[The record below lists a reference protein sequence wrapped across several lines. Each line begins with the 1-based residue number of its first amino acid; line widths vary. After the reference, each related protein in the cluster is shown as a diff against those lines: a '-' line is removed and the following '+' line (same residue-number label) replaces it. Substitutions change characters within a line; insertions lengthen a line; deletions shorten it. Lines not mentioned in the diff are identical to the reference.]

1 MSLPH
6 SILQQVDSLSEE
18 ARHELIRYLLGKD
31 EDLDYY
37 RMLEQSLLPE
47 WDNDKDDIYNDYGT
61 RRHRPHPLPICGC
74 LVVQAP
80 SRLCD
85 F

>member
-37 RMLEQSLLPE
+37 RMLDQSLLTE
-47 WDNDKDDIYNDYGT
+47 WDNDKDDIYNDY
-61 RRHRPHPLPICGC
+61 
-74 LVVQAP
+74 
-80 SRLCD
+80 
-85 F
+85 

>member
-47 WDNDKDDIYNDYGT
+47 WDNDKDDIYND
-61 RRHRPHPLPICGC
+61 LW
-74 LVVQAP
+74 
-80 SRLCD
+80 S
-85 F
+85 